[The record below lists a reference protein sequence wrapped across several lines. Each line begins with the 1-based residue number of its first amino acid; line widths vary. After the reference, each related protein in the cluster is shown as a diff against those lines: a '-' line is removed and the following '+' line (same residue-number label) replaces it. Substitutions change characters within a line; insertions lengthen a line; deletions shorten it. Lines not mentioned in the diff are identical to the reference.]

1 MINKNEYHVVIFPF
15 EMKDIINKLE
25 WKYIMVS
32 EYNNNYSSST
42 LHFSINEFVGN
53 NNIVFI
59 NILIRLIIMLF
70 YNILYNFNI

>member
-25 WKYIMVS
+25 WKYIMIS

-53 NNIVFI
+53 NNIVY
-59 NILIRLIIMLF
+59 II
-70 YNILYNFNI
+70 Y